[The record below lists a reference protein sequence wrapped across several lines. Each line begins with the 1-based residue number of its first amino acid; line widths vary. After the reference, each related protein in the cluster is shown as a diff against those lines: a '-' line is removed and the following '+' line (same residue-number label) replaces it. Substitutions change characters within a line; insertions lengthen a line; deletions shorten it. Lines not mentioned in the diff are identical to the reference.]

1 MKHWLLIFIYKIV
14 LPLPLKLVGIRVRNK
29 KYLNTRQPIIIVAN
43 HNSHM
48 DTMAILSSLPFTALF
63 KTHPVATATYFGKKK
78 WLAFLSNM
86 LVNTVLIQKHDS
98 QGGSNALE
106 ILDSTL
112 KKGHSLLLFPEG
124 TRGKPGQ
131 LEAFKTG
138 VGVLLLQNPGVK
150 YLPVWIEGT
159 GNILPKGAL
168 LLKPHTAT
176 VCIGQA
182 RLPIA
187 TSVAEITDEVKN
199 AVLQL
204 GRVE

>member
-14 LPLPLKLVGIRVRNK
+14 LPLPLKLVGVRVRNK
-29 KYLNTRQPIIIVAN
+29 KNLNQERPIIIVAN
-43 HNSHM
+43 HNSHI
-48 DTMAILSSLPFTALF
+48 DTMALLSSLPCSAMAQ
-63 KTHPVATATYFGKKK
+63 THPVATAAYFGKKK
-78 WLAFLSNM
+78 WLAFISNL
-86 LVNTVLIQKHDS
+86 LVNTVLIQKHDN
-98 QGGSNALE
+98 QGGSKALE

-176 VCIGQA
+176 ICIGQA
-182 RLPIA
+182 SLPKA
-187 TSVAEITDEVKN
+187 SSVAAITDEVKN

>member
-1 MKHWLLIFIYKIV
+1 MKQLLLIFIYKII
-14 LPLPLKLVGIRVRNK
+14 LPLPLKMVGVRVRNK
-29 KYLNTRQPIIIVAN
+29 KNLKVVQPMIIVAN
-43 HNSHM
+43 HNSHL
-48 DTMAILSSLPFTALF
+48 DTMAIMSSLPFTALS

-78 WLAFLSNM
+78 WLAFLSNR

-98 QGGSNALE
+98 QGGSKALE
-106 ILDSTL
+106 VLDNTL

-124 TRGKPGQ
+124 TRGTPGQ
-131 LEAFKTG
+131 LEEFRTG

-168 LLKPHTAT
+168 LLKPHIAT
-176 VCIGQA
+176 VCIGKA
-182 RLPIA
+182 SLPKA
-187 TSVAEITDEVKN
+187 TSVAALTNEVKN